1 MPGPLADTSRL
12 RPRRAPAVLLL
23 AAGALGLAVVLGACA
38 SPGDASAG
46 AGGDPAA
53 RRTTVPSSTPT
64 PASGDLVEGDGAPS
78 VAWTHEGRTVAVTTW
93 GSSTCPVPVGSL
105 VADGTDGLVV
115 TLGSADPGPCTMDY
129 VPSTTVVDLPEDVAD
144 RPVAV
149 SIVSADGDEVG
160 TATLE

>member
-1 MPGPLADTSRL
+1 
-12 RPRRAPAVLLL
+12 
-23 AAGALGLAVVLGACA
+23 
-38 SPGDASAG
+38 
-46 AGGDPAA
+46 
-53 RRTTVPSSTPT
+53 
-64 PASGDLVEGDGAPS
+64 
-78 VAWTHEGRTVAVTTW
+78 
-93 GSSTCPVPVGSL
+93 VPVGSL